1 MNTDS
6 NNTDSNNTASKS
18 TLQDSSTRQDDFD
31 RQDDLPVE
39 SAEALIASMKSI
51 VLAET
56 GLHIQVEREMIPI
69 RNEDCQN
76 LSMFVVTMPEEATPE
91 QRTEADYWLRE
102 IGPLFR
108 YAQDKA
114 YYA

>member
-1 MNTDS
+1 MNPDSNNPDS
-6 NNTDSNNTASKS
+6 NNTELGSMQAINVQA
-18 TLQDSSTRQDDFD
+18 SSTRL
-31 RQDDLPVE
+31 DDLPLE
-39 SAEALIASMKSI
+39 SAEALIASMKSV
-51 VLAET
+51 VLSET

-91 QRTEADYWLRE
+91 QRTEAEYWLRE